1 MKKIFMIILAFISI
15 IGLSAC
21 ENDGLVKITV
31 SEVAHSVFYAPSY
44 VALEKGYFEE
54 EGLDVEL
61 VLANGADKVMASL
74 LSKDAQIGL
83 GGCEATIYVYNQG
96 QEDYCVNFA
105 QLTQR
110 DGNFLVSREDEK
122 DFDFSSLKG
131 KTILGGRR
139 GGMPEMV
146 LEYALKL
153 KGLNVGRDDESV
165 IANGGV
171 NVRTDVQFAALAGSF
186 ASGEGDYVVLFEPTA
201 TLTENAKQG
210 YIVSSLGEITGYIP
224 YTNYFCLNSYLNEN
238 EEVVEKFIRALYKGV
253 QFVLSN
259 SSEEIAKIIHPQF
272 TSNTIEELASCIERY
287 KAIDAWK
294 ADPILNKE
302 GYELFQNIM
311 EMANELDKRCPYE
324 KIVNTNIATK
334 VVNEYKEK

>member
-1 MKKIFMIILAFISI
+1 MKKIFFILMLMMCS
-15 IGLSAC
+15 LSLVAC
-21 ENDGLVKITV
+21 EKSSLKKITV

-44 VALEKGYFEE
+44 VALELGYFEE

-110 DGNFLVSREDEK
+110 DGNFLVSRTKNDN
-122 DFDFSSLKG
+122 FDYNELKG

-153 KGLNVGRDDESV
+153 KGLSVGRDDES
-165 IANGGV
+165 IIQSGGV

-201 TLTENAKQG
+201 TLTENANQG

-224 YTNYFCLNSYLNEN
+224 YTNYFCLNSYLESNED
-238 EEVVEKFIRALYKGV
+238 VIEKFVRALYKAV
-253 QFVLSN
+253 DFVLNN
-259 SSEEIAKIIHPQF
+259 SSEEVARIIHKQF
-272 TSNTIEELASCIERY
+272 SSNTIEELSVCIERY
-287 KAIDAWK
+287 RQIDAWK
-294 ADPILNKE
+294 KDPILNKE

-324 KIVNTNIATK
+324 KIVNTSIAEK
-334 VVNEYKEK
+334 IVNERK

>member
-1 MKKIFMIILAFISI
+1 M
-15 IGLSAC
+15 
-21 ENDGLVKITV
+21 
-31 SEVAHSVFYAPSY
+31 
-44 VALEKGYFEE
+44 
-54 EGLDVEL
+54 
-61 VLANGADKVMASL
+61 
-74 LSKDAQIGL
+74 
-83 GGCEATIYVYNQG
+83 
-96 QEDYCVNFA
+96 
-105 QLTQR
+105 
-110 DGNFLVSREDEK
+110 
-122 DFDFSSLKG
+122 
-131 KTILGGRR
+131 
-139 GGMPEMV
+139 
-146 LEYALKL
+146 
-153 KGLNVGRDDESV
+153 
-165 IANGGV
+165 

-272 TSNTIEELASCIERY
+272 TSNTIEELTSCIERY